1 MNPTFEEFPKLP
13 VRPPH
18 FSVYID
24 GYNLY
29 GAINH
34 PKPDYL
40 FRLGWCNYQRLGEVL
55 VEKSFAHRAER
66 PAVTVKYFSVRV
78 DEGTPNPH
86 KGEIRRQKMWLAA
99 LAQEAPKLETKWGM
113 WSPVGGRTEKMT
125 DVNIALEIARD
136 IIDVR
141 PAGVVLVSGDLDFQP
156 VAQHAADAGVPIVV
170 FTPGDHKKYNLAPTQ
185 DASQVRFAYLTQ
197 DPLNAC
203 HLNSAFLPYLRLK
216 VESHP
221 EFQPCLD
228 YEERHA
234 KQILR

>member
-1 MNPTFEEFPKLP
+1 MNPTFDEFPKLR

-34 PKPDYL
+34 PKPEYL
-40 FRLGWCNYQRLGEVL
+40 FRLGWCNYQRLGELL
-55 VEKSFAHRAER
+55 VEKSFACQAEK
-66 PAVTVKYFSVRV
+66 PAVTVKYFTVKV
-78 DEGTPNPH
+78 DDRTPHPH
-86 KGEIRRQKMWLAA
+86 KGEIRRQQMWLAA
-99 LAQEAPKLETKWGM
+99 LAQEAPKLETKLGV

-136 IIDVR
+136 INDVR

-170 FTPGDHKKYNLAPTQ
+170 FTPGDRKQYNLAPSK
-185 DASQVRFAYLTQ
+185 DASRVWFAYLTQ
-197 DPLNAC
+197 DLLNEC
-203 HLNSAFLPYLRLK
+203 HLKSDFLPYLRLK
-216 VESHP
+216 VEASP

-228 YEERHA
+228 YEERHP
-234 KQILR
+234 KQARR